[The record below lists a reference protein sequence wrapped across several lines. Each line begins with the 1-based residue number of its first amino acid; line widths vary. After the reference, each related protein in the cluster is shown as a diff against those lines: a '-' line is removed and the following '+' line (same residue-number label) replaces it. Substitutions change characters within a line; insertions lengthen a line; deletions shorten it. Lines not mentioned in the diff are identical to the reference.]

1 MDKYLLDEVMLTE
14 ILDARDQL
22 QSVISSD
29 DATKI
34 KTSVDTLETKS
45 AKFVEMRM
53 NKSIMSV
60 MQGHSVEEFNE

>member
-1 MDKYLLDEVMLTE
+1 MLAE

-22 QSVISSD
+22 QSVINSD
-29 DATKI
+29 NATKV
-34 KTSVDTLETKS
+34 KAGVELLEAKSV
-45 AKFVEMRM
+45 KFVEMRM